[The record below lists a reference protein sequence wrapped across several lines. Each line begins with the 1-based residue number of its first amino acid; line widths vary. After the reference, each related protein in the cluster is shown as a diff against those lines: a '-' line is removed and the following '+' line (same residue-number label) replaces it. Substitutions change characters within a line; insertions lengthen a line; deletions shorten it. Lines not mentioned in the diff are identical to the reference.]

1 VAVIRQ
7 TKTATLFRCLVTP
20 ALLVCAIFRKP
31 LFQWLALGAATI
43 WLIVAIAESIGKR
56 HRRKKQT
63 KAVKQLAAISAPLD
77 DNQENS
83 MSPTSENELFLIR
96 QINYRITEQLKESYP
111 MIAWLWV
118 NRPATA
124 ELCNGGTWRIRLT
137 NAEPFNYGEVEIS
150 KTGQLTIILLQAIA
164 LKEAKVTPVESFD
177 LSQDEILDRPDVKAW
192 YREHGEKLIA
202 EMIDDLNTQGHKK
215 LLVKDDGTVVIETAG
230 TEQYVDSL
238 RDFPPR
244 LAWPDFCQLLSE
256 DEIQASVKPEGL
268 QLAW

>member
-1 VAVIRQ
+1 MAVIRQ

-31 LFQWLALGAATI
+31 IFQWVALVAAAI
-43 WLIVAIAESIGKR
+43 WLVVAVAESIGKR
-56 HRRKKQT
+56 QRRKK
-63 KAVKQLAAISAPLD
+63 KAKSIKQLAALCSPAEAAQEIST
-77 DNQENS
+77 
-83 MSPTSENELFLIR
+83 SPTPENELFLIR

-118 NRPATA
+118 TRPATA

-150 KTGQLTIILLQAIA
+150 TSGQLTITLLQAIA

-177 LSQDEILDRPDVKAW
+177 LSQDEILERPDVKAW
-192 YREHGEKLIA
+192 YREHGEQTLA

>member
-1 VAVIRQ
+1 MAVIRQ

-20 ALLVCAIFRKP
+20 SLLVCAIFHKP
-31 LFQWLALGAATI
+31 IFQWVALGAAAI
-43 WLIVAIAESIGKR
+43 WLVVAIAESIGKR
-56 HRRKKQT
+56 QRRKK
-63 KAVKQLAAISAPLD
+63 KAKSIKQLAALNAPAEAVQEGPMSATP
-77 DNQENS
+77 
-83 MSPTSENELFLIR
+83 ENELFLIR

-118 NRPATA
+118 KRPATT

-137 NAEPFNYGEVEIS
+137 NADPFNYGEVEIS
-150 KTGQLTIILLQAIA
+150 QTGQLTITLLQAIA
-164 LKEAKVTPVESFD
+164 LKEAKIDSVESFD
-177 LSQDEILDRPDVKAW
+177 LSQEEILDRPDVRAW
-192 YREHGEKLIA
+192 YREHGEKVLS

-215 LLVKDDGTVVIETAG
+215 LLVKDDGTVVIESAG

-268 QLAW
+268 LLAW